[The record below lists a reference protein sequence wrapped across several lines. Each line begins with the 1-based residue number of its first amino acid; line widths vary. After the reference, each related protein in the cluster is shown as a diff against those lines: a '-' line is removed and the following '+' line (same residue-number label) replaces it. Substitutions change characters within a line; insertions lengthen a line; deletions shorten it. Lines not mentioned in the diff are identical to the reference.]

1 MIIPSNIIFNND
13 TAYLLLDTL
22 PVSKFCES
30 GSAVPR
36 MDIVRD
42 YRDWSRADHVLKK
55 NGYFLFC
62 ETIKEAEI
70 ISEENPN
77 IGEEE

>member
-1 MIIPSNIIFNND
+1 MIIPSNIIVNND

-30 GSAVPR
+30 VSADPR
-36 MDIVRD
+36 MDIVKA
-42 YRDWSRADHVLKK
+42 YRDWAKADHVLKK

-62 ETIKEAEI
+62 ETIKDAEI
-70 ISEENPN
+70 IEDDSD
-77 IGEEE
+77 ITEEE